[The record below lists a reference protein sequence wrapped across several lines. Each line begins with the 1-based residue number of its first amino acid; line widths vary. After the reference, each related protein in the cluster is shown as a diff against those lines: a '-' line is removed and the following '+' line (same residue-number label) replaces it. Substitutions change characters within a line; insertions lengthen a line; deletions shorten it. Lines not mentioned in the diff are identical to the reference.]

1 MMNNL
6 DQIWPWQTEK
16 ILAKLMLP
24 FCCFYQLR
32 TQQWW
37 KRHEDEN
44 LQNILN
50 AKSSCVVFFISS
62 ICAVSLSA
70 ERVQCSQHT
79 QIFQLRHEDDFPKTL
94 PANLLLEHWASWLF
108 NVNIFVVHCF
118 WSPFLLFYCVK
129 HIVSH
134 FDQYYS
140 CVIKRDWI
148 WLNAIW
154 ASETILF
161 WKILKLL

>member
-6 DQIWPWQTEK
+6 DHIWPWQTEK
-16 ILAKLMLP
+16 ILPKLL

-37 KRHEDEN
+37 KRLEKGE
-44 LQNILN
+44 LASMKMKIYKTVTLN

-118 WSPFLLFYCVK
+118 WSPFLLFLVLNK
-129 HIVSH
+129 HSP
-134 FDQYYS
+134 
-140 CVIKRDWI
+140 
-148 WLNAIW
+148 
-154 ASETILF
+154 ILTN
-161 WKILKLL
+161 ITLV